1 MKKKEKGKKNRI
13 WPWKGKEWVENS
25 DKNKININKIEIDRV
40 KQTDK
45 ILYQIYEKEIN
56 KTLDSIE
63 FEKLFENIKEENNAS
78 HKNYEIKGKK
88 TEKEEIINK
97 QINPYITNQNLNNR
111 LNPFIHQIN
120 EEKDKYWKRIIIF
133 YRKFT

>member
-63 FEKLFENIKEENNAS
+63 FEKLFENIKEENNANN
-78 HKNYEIKGKK
+78 KNYEIKGKK